1 MLHTTTD
8 SDDDSAIY
16 ARQLDMLKEM
26 GTSQFQLLPGD
37 AAAIA
42 EDVLVASLRHS
53 RSVEWL
59 TGAMTCA
66 VQDHLEDAE

>member
-1 MLHTTTD
+1 MARTTTD

-26 GTSQFQLLPGD
+26 GTSQFQLPPDD

-53 RSVEWL
+53 RSAEWL
-59 TGAMTCA
+59 TGAMVCA
-66 VQDHLEDAE
+66 VQSRLEDAE